1 MSKCK
6 KQAAPGKKGVSQE
19 EVQPWHRLGG
29 MEHIC
34 ELRKSSS
41 VLYGIFITILR
52 MLYSSKKGRT
62 FGCPDIIWNKD
73 VGKTQ
78 LWIDTELRWE
88 DRRPDVYPAIY
99 VSIGD
104 IQYTPSPGLDMEGE
118 TFMSYDG
125 EQHYERVGTCTASI
139 VHVCDN
145 SGEACALADNTEN
158 YLSSL
163 QGPLAEEYCFDHFV
177 VTGRVPLQKKEQS
190 QTAGKEKMVSVVQ
203 VKFDWTDKWAV
214 KMETPILKSIDVI
227 EKNESSVCITGTNVE
242 VSDGLI
248 EIEFG
253 DMSTSTDTPVAE

>member
-1 MSKCK
+1 MSKCQK
-6 KQAAPGKKGVSQE
+6 RTSPGERGVSQE

-41 VLYGIFITILR
+41 VLYGILITILR

-73 VGKTQ
+73 AGKTQ

-88 DRRPDVYPAIY
+88 DKRPDVYPAIY

-118 TFMSYDG
+118 TFMSHDG

-139 VHVCDN
+139 VHVCDT

-163 QGPLAEEYCFDHFV
+163 QDQLAQEYCFEHFV
-177 VTGRVPLQKKEQS
+177 VTGRTPLQKKEQQ
-190 QTAGKEKMVSVVQ
+190 QTAGKEKLVSVVQ
-203 VKFDWTDKWAV
+203 VKFDWNDAWAV
-214 KMETPILKSIDVI
+214 KLETPILKAIDFI
-227 EKNESSVCITGTNVE
+227 EDDRSSVRICGTNVD
-242 VSDGLI
+242 VMNGTV

-253 DMSTSTDTPVAE
+253 DMSSETDTPVEV